1 MSERQW
7 YYVKEGGQVGPVAE
21 SELRELLRTGALPPA
36 GLVWTEGMEGWRG
49 ASEVQGLTAMAPA
62 IAPPP
67 ATIQPPAVPPEASPR
82 PVSVT
87 VFGILNIVF
96 GSLALLGTPF
106 SLLTLSRRSG
116 VMNPTPL
123 ARAWLIVGQGIGLLG
138 AVVLLSTGIG
148 LLRMRSWARKWAVGY
163 GCFAIAWGI
172 VAIGVNAALMA
183 GNAFG
188 YSPQAM
194 PGAIGG
200 MVGGLVGLAYPILTV
215 IFLRK
220 PHVRAACCR

>member
-21 SELRELLRTGALPPA
+21 SEMRELLRTGAVSPA

-49 ASEVQGLTAMAPA
+49 ASEVQGLTAMAP
-62 IAPPP
+62 PP
-67 ATIQPPAVPPEASPR
+67 TIQPPAVPPEASPR

-96 GSLALLGTPF
+96 GSLVLLCAPF
-106 SLLTLSRRSG
+106 SLLTMSAMPGLMS
-116 VMNPTPL
+116 PTPV
-123 ARAWLIVGQGIGLLG
+123 ARAWLIVGQVIGLLG
-138 AVVLLSTGIG
+138 AAVLLSTDIG
-148 LLRMRSWARKWAVGY
+148 LLKLRSWARRWAVGY
-163 GCFAIAWGI
+163 AWFAIAWDI
-172 VAIGVNAALMA
+172 LAVGVNAVLMA

-188 YSPQAM
+188 YSSEAI

-200 MVGGLVGLAYPILTV
+200 MIGGLVGLAYPILTV

-220 PHVRAACCR
+220 PRVRTACCR